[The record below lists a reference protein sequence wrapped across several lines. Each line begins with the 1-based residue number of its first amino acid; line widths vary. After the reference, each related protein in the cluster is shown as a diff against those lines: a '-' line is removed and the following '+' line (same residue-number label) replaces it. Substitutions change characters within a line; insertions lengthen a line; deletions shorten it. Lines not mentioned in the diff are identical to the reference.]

1 MNTTVRSFAIVN
13 FATALSLSLLAA
25 PADAA
30 GPCQPLLPVQVKVVE
45 QADQGV
51 DALRRYI
58 GITQAIHQL
67 NMLDVAARLDGWRA
81 EVRCAQRAA
90 AEQAT
95 PAPVLAAA
103 ADRP

>member
-1 MNTTVRSFAIVN
+1 MHTSTASFAIVN
-13 FATALSLSLLAA
+13 FATALSLTLLAA

-30 GPCQPLLPVQVKVVE
+30 GPCKALLPVQVKVVA

-58 GITQAIHQL
+58 GVTQGIHQL
-67 NMLDVAARLDGWRA
+67 NMLDVAAKLDGWRA
-81 EVRCAQRAA
+81 EVRCAERAA

-95 PAPVLAAA
+95 PAPVVATAAA
-103 ADRP
+103 RP